1 MRAFVLIVLTLLC
14 WPGSR
19 ASAHPLSPAA
29 VLLRETAPSHYD
41 VTFRRPEQLASAIVL
56 ELPAECARTSRGE
69 RREGDQRV
77 TEQALVCP
85 ASLEGKTV
93 RVLGLTEVE
102 LSALVYVEFADG
114 ESGRELLA
122 PHRTSF
128 VVPKRT
134 TPLAVL
140 RDYVALGAEHLVT
153 GYDHLLFVL
162 GLMLLVT
169 GTRARLLALTTFT
182 LGHSVT
188 LCLAALSLL
197 TLPQAPVELGIAASL
212 IVLALEILEPK
223 GDRKRGASAPIM
235 AGSFG
240 LLHGLGFAGALREA
254 GLPEQAIPLSLFG
267 FNLGIELAQI
277 AVLLAITPLLLAAR
291 RMQPTRALSLR
302 TPLGYAIGALAAM
315 WFLERLGDGFR

>member
-1 MRAFVLIVLTLLC
+1 VALLS
-14 WPGSR
+14 WPAGHAR
-19 ASAHPLSPAA
+19 AHPLSPAA
-29 VLLRETAPSHYD
+29 VLLRETAPSEYQ
-41 VTFRRPEQLASAIVL
+41 VTFRRPEQLASHIQL
-56 ELPAECARTSRGE
+56 QLPSECTRSPRGE

-77 TEQALVCP
+77 SEQSLVCE

-102 LSALVYVEFADG
+102 LSALVYVEFVDG
-114 ESGRELLA
+114 ESARELLA

-134 TPLAVL
+134 TALAVL

-162 GLMLLVT
+162 GLMLLVS
-169 GTRARLLALTTFT
+169 GTRARLLALTSFT

-212 IVLALEILEPK
+212 IVLALEILERRDKPT
-223 GDRKRGASAPIM
+223 RSASAPIM
-235 AGSFG
+235 AGAFG
-240 LLHGLGFAGALREA
+240 LLHGLGFAGALSEA
-254 GLPEQAIPLSLFG
+254 GLPDHAIPLSLLG

-277 AVLLAITPLLLAAR
+277 AVLLALAPLLLFAR
-291 RMQPTRALSLR
+291 KIPATRLRSLHA
-302 TPLGYAIGALAAM
+302 PLAYAIGALAAM